1 MLALALAVCLVF
13 TPILSGEAPLNR
25 QGVSVGAKAA
35 IVMEA
40 ETGAV
45 LFAQNIREQL
55 PMASTTKIMTALLA
69 LESPE
74 LEEPFV
80 VDPDAIRV
88 EGSSMGLQEGDVVTL
103 RDLAGGMLMAS
114 GNDAANAAAVRLA
127 GTLPAFA
134 EEMNRRAE
142 AIGMRDT
149 FFVTPSGLDAAGH
162 CSTAYDMALLARE
175 ALQNE
180 DFAQMAASKSLRLR
194 YGNPPYDRTLSNHN
208 RLLSLYPEA
217 IGVKTGFT
225 KSAGRC
231 LVSAARR
238 DGITLICVT
247 LNCPDDWNVHELL
260 YERSFP
266 LVSRVEL
273 TWDLPKLPVT
283 GGIVDQVPLR
293 QTQQTQLPLAEGEAE
308 GITAEIF
315 APEFLYA
322 PVLEGDIVGKI
333 VYYKDGSPVAQS
345 PLAAAGECAARTVP
359 SLSWWERLKSRLG
372 WE

>member
-1 MLALALAVCLVF
+1 MVALVLAVCLTLGPF
-13 TPILSGEAPLNR
+13 LSPQPPLN
-25 QGVSVGAKAA
+25 QEGLQVGAKAA
-35 IVMEA
+35 VVMEW

-45 LFAQNIREQL
+45 LFEQNSREQL

-74 LEEPFV
+74 AAESFV
-80 VDPDAIRV
+80 VDPQAIQV

-114 GNDAANAAAVRLA
+114 GNDAANAAAVRLS
-127 GTLPAFA
+127 GSLTAFA
-134 EEMNRRAE
+134 QEMNRRAE
-142 AIGMRDT
+142 AIGMEDT
-149 FFVTPSGLDAAGH
+149 CFVTPSGLDAEGH
-162 CSTAYDMALLARE
+162 LSTAYDMALLARV
-175 ALQNE
+175 ALQNPE
-180 DFAQMAASKSLRLR
+180 FAQMAASKSLRLH

-238 DGITLICVT
+238 DGITLICAT
-247 LNCPDDWNVHELL
+247 LGCPDDWNVHELL

-273 TWDLPKLPVT
+273 TWDLPPLPVT
-283 GGIVDQVPLR
+283 GGTASTVSLR
-293 QTQQTQLPLAEGEAE
+293 QTVQTQLPLAAGEEE

-333 VYYKDGSPVAQS
+333 VYYKDGSPIAQS
-345 PLAAAGECAARTVP
+345 PLAAREGVEARTAP
-359 SLSWWERLKSRLG
+359 SLSWWERLKACLG
-372 WE
+372 WG